1 MITHRHLQTLG
12 DQITTRLSS
21 AFATR
26 AVELAEEA
34 HLTGTPH
41 LVEIR
46 QHTVL
51 FRVPS
56 KDRTREYCTVADRT
70 GSVWCECAVS
80 SQFDHACCHA
90 GATIHY
96 MRQLAKLVDG
106 YSY

>member
-41 LVEIR
+41 LVEFASTR
-46 QHTVL
+46 CSSG
-51 FRVPS
+51 FRLKTARASTAPS
-56 KDRTREYCTVADRT
+56 PT
-70 GSVWCECAVS
+70 GPEACGVSV
-80 SQFDHACCHA
+80 Q
-90 GATIHY
+90 
-96 MRQLAKLVDG
+96 
-106 YSY
+106 